1 MDPRVVLLAA
11 LLSCSSGVLGR
22 GPPETVLALA
32 GGDVTLPCSF
42 SIPASEDFPT
52 VEWSKEGL
60 QPDVVFL
67 YRDGCET
74 PEMKN
79 PAFLYRTS
87 LITKDGNGSL
97 RISNV
102 QLTDAGKYKCMRL
115 WRKAPRD
122 ITVVELV
129 VGAVSEPKLS
139 VTSAEGGGVTL
150 QCAAVCWL
158 PEPKIYF
165 LDERGNDIA
174 ADEPKRDRD
183 ARGCFSVTRRATL
196 QDATNRVTC
205 RVHQP
210 EINQTRDV
218 EMLLPGVGRC
228 RCFLPVLAA
237 VAVASL
243 LCGASCGFAVFLW
256 QRCRTS
262 AEAPNSPTSSYQSRR
277 SCSCEDKSLLQS
289 VQVIGPENRRN
300 SSIEMLM
307 MKVRELKLKEKDDAI
322 LQRRS
327 DGGAQLIDVVCQND
341 VFLDSPA
348 ASTNSSPPTSGSLAQ
363 SKRKGP
369 GILRRTSHPAP
380 GCSID
385 KLYRR
390 HSSPAHLNCS
400 GSGPSEKRPGRIKR
414 SVSDPR
420 AFGLGPNQHS
430 SMFPSPATS
439 NSPFTRLANV
449 TEESEIFRGRED
461 LKASQAA
468 AAVTPDGE
476 TRLVT
481 VESSEEVQRA
491 VSVRS
496 GRMLLTPF
504 CLVLSCLQVVPDR
517 SQFYRYNSISL
528 SCEDQL
534 NATGWKVKRR
544 TPEGGVRPCT
554 SGWGTTS
561 SGSACVISNTY
572 PSDTGVYW
580 CESADG
586 NRSRSNSIN
595 ITITDSTVLLES
607 PALPVSEGAAM
618 TLRCK
623 AETGSPSHTFDFLKD
638 GRVVRSSAT
647 GEMTVHRASKA
658 DEGLYVCSIPGF
670 GKSLGSWVNVE
681 GSLAP
686 SSSTP
691 PAASR
696 SVSVTRL
703 MVHVL
708 VGTPYLLSTILLAL
722 IYRDRSRAART
733 VAERSGSNNVVME
746 VVV

>member
-139 VTSAEGGGVTL
+139 VTAAEGGGVTL

-307 MKVRELKLKEKDDAI
+307 MKVRELKLKEKDDGI

-363 SKRKGP
+363 SKRKG
-369 GILRRTSHPAP
+369 
-380 GCSID
+380 
-385 KLYRR
+385 
-390 HSSPAHLNCS
+390 
-400 GSGPSEKRPGRIKR
+400 
-414 SVSDPR
+414 
-420 AFGLGPNQHS
+420 
-430 SMFPSPATS
+430 
-439 NSPFTRLANV
+439 
-449 TEESEIFRGRED
+449 FRGRED

-586 NRSRSNSIN
+586 NRSNSIN

-623 AETGSPSHTFDFLKD
+623 AEMGSPSHTFDFLKD

-658 DEGLYVCSIPGF
+658 DEGLY
-670 GKSLGSWVNVE
+670 
-681 GSLAP
+681 
-686 SSSTP
+686 
-691 PAASR
+691 
-696 SVSVTRL
+696 
-703 MVHVL
+703 
-708 VGTPYLLSTILLAL
+708 
-722 IYRDRSRAART
+722 
-733 VAERSGSNNVVME
+733 
-746 VVV
+746 